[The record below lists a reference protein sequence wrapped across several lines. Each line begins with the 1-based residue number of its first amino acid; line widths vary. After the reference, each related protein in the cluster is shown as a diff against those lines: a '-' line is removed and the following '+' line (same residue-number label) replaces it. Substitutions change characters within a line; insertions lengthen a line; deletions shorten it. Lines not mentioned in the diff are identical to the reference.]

1 MEPNIHEAHRMERRG
16 RRLPAVVLIGVI
28 VVLGATWAG
37 LAGFLGGNAAFG
49 TMQDLEE
56 NYVCDTSEMNLDF
69 PNLGTLS
76 SVFTADG
83 VLLGELTERNSQPVP
98 LDEMPDIVI
107 AALLSAEDRDF
118 YSHEGINF
126 KAIFRAALAN
136 YQSASVTGGSTL
148 TQQVV
153 KQNFLTSD
161 RTIERKLCE
170 AVVAAELERRYTK
183 DEILE
188 FYINS
193 VFYGSNA
200 YGVKA
205 ASQEYFGKGLEELTA
220 AEAATLFIPV
230 RNPTLYHPRNEPGNT
245 LAARNRTIDQMVR
258 NGFITAGEGA
268 AAKESSLGVQ
278 PRQSFEELAPQV
290 MIAVRQELL
299 RNDGYGLGAT
309 YGERKKAVFGCP
321 AADTACE
328 GGGGLK
334 IRVTVDYGLQQEAN
348 DVLRAWFRPG
358 FEGPTGAIAM
368 VDNASGAIRV
378 MASGLEFGDDI
389 EAGQRPYDLATVGA
403 RQPGSAFKPITLA
416 AALENG
422 KADGTP
428 VTLGSY
434 WDKSS
439 PAAIDCGFPC
449 VDGGN
454 IWTVHNA
461 SGNTARSLETLESAT
476 YNSRNAV
483 YARVV
488 SAIGP
493 ETVVEMAGRLGI
505 ESNLRPYPSIT
516 LGAFGVSPLEMAAVY
531 STFANQGARLEPYLI
546 ERIEAPDGTVLYEHE
561 RRPEQ
566 VLSPS
571 IAAAVS
577 TTLEKVVQAGTGRRA
592 DIGRPQA
599 GKTGTATDQKD
610 VWYVG
615 YVPQFTA
622 AVWVG
627 YPDAQIPLEDFT
639 VWNDLEGKE
648 QFFRTASGP
657 RLAAPIWKQFMQ
669 SAVRTL
675 PPLAFPEEPPGTAVY
690 RQTPFT
696 KVPDLSEVAST
707 EDALDLVF
715 AAGLNGTVVEIPSV
729 APQGEILGT
738 NPLAGTP
745 MRQNGAVKIHVS
757 SGVAPVVAMP
767 SLVGLNIADVAA
779 ALDRFTRDTGIV
791 LAWTAQNLAVTDP
804 ALWGRVVTTEPGAR
818 TPVTQQQ
825 PVTVF
830 VGRQP

>member
-368 VDNASGAIRV
+368 VDNA
-378 MASGLEFGDDI
+378 
-389 EAGQRPYDLATVGA
+389 
-403 RQPGSAFKPITLA
+403 
-416 AALENG
+416 
-422 KADGTP
+422 
-428 VTLGSY
+428 
-434 WDKSS
+434 
-439 PAAIDCGFPC
+439 
-449 VDGGN
+449 
-454 IWTVHNA
+454 
-461 SGNTARSLETLESAT
+461 
-476 YNSRNAV
+476 
-483 YARVV
+483 
-488 SAIGP
+488 
-493 ETVVEMAGRLGI
+493 
-505 ESNLRPYPSIT
+505 
-516 LGAFGVSPLEMAAVY
+516 
-531 STFANQGARLEPYLI
+531 
-546 ERIEAPDGTVLYEHE
+546 
-561 RRPEQ
+561 
-566 VLSPS
+566 
-571 IAAAVS
+571 
-577 TTLEKVVQAGTGRRA
+577 
-592 DIGRPQA
+592 
-599 GKTGTATDQKD
+599 
-610 VWYVG
+610 
-615 YVPQFTA
+615 
-622 AVWVG
+622 
-627 YPDAQIPLEDFT
+627 
-639 VWNDLEGKE
+639 
-648 QFFRTASGP
+648 
-657 RLAAPIWKQFMQ
+657 
-669 SAVRTL
+669 
-675 PPLAFPEEPPGTAVY
+675 
-690 RQTPFT
+690 
-696 KVPDLSEVAST
+696 
-707 EDALDLVF
+707 
-715 AAGLNGTVVEIPSV
+715 
-729 APQGEILGT
+729 
-738 NPLAGTP
+738 
-745 MRQNGAVKIHVS
+745 
-757 SGVAPVVAMP
+757 
-767 SLVGLNIADVAA
+767 
-779 ALDRFTRDTGIV
+779 
-791 LAWTAQNLAVTDP
+791 
-804 ALWGRVVTTEPGAR
+804 
-818 TPVTQQQ
+818 
-825 PVTVF
+825 
-830 VGRQP
+830 